1 MGRNSGGMNLRA
13 SPSHSTRTV
22 ALLDLPIIFALVA
35 ALLMLLAAAASAQQP
50 VLRKSAVSQSSKPQP
65 QFQEVEDLVRQGSLD
80 QAKQKIQDVLQQN
93 PSSVEANNLL
103 GIIYTEQKDF
113 PGALDA
119 FQHALKLN
127 PSSTRTRNNLGNVYA
142 AQGKSDL
149 AEKEFR
155 AVVRLDPANRDGN
168 YNLGLILMAK
178 NQPVEAISRFQRVR
192 PANLE
197 TRFNLIRAFLQ
208 AHRTAEGLKTATEL
222 SSENKDDIQLHFT
235 LGVLLGAEKQY
246 KPAQLE
252 LERANEIGRA
262 SCRERVKIKGS

>member
-1 MGRNSGGMNLRA
+1 MNLRA

-22 ALLDLPIIFALVA
+22 AFPDLPRVFALVA

-50 VLRKSAVSQSSKPQP
+50 VPRKSAVSHSSKPQP

-80 QAKQKIQDVLQQN
+80 QAKQRIQDVLRQN

-103 GIIYTEQKDF
+103 GIICTEQKDF

-119 FQHALKLN
+119 FLHALKLD

-142 AQGKSDL
+142 AEGKSDL

-178 NQPVEAISRFQRVR
+178 NQPV
-192 PANLE
+192 
-197 TRFNLIRAFLQ
+197 
-208 AHRTAEGLKTATEL
+208 
-222 SSENKDDIQLHFT
+222 
-235 LGVLLGAEKQY
+235 
-246 KPAQLE
+246 
-252 LERANEIGRA
+252 
-262 SCRERVKIKGS
+262 